1 MYQTRS
7 RQIARLTKLGST
19 YVAKRTA
26 IEEKWQDVRKGAVL
40 HATVLAFLVRHG
52 KPKIGEPLSDA
63 CQRVSE
69 SKVWKAFRDQ
79 FFTSPPPA
87 YRYARVRRGKPF
99 DPYSRG
105 SVLVIG
111 EPLRP

>member
-26 IEEKWQDVRKGAVL
+26 VEEKWQDVRKGAVL

-63 CQRVSE
+63 CQRLSE

-79 FFTSPPPA
+79 FSTLPPPT
-87 YRYARVRRGKPF
+87 YRYARVGNLRPF
-99 DPYSRG
+99 ITNSRG
-105 SVLVIG
+105 SIWDMCKQSG
-111 EPLRP
+111 T